1 MYYQI
6 LLGMVAVVVTV
17 FIYNNSGL
25 ADPAKTMLAAI
36 FLSLAVVVFL
46 DDSNEPEKSEDEYE

>member
-6 LLGMVAVVVTV
+6 LLGMISLVVTV

-25 ADPAKTMLAAI
+25 EDPAKTFLAAI

-46 DDSNEPEKSEDEYE
+46 DDANEPEKSEDDYE